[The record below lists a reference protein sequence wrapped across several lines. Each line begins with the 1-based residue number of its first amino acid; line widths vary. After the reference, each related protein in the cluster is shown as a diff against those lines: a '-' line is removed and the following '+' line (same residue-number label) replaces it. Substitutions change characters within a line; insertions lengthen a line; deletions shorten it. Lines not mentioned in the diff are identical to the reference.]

1 MTIARAAVVLLAL
14 VVGAL
19 SPRDACAQDGKV
31 HRIGFL
37 SAHTAAGA
45 GVVRTVLLAWT
56 SS

>member
-1 MTIARAAVVLLAL
+1 VTIARAAVVLLAL